1 MAEDAAGIA
10 RVQTLAWREA
20 YAGLLPDAFLARE
33 VPTEL
38 WQQRLRQ
45 LEPPTACF
53 VAERG
58 PGVVGFALAGAPPG
72 EERED
77 DPTLGQVYAIYVLAE
92 AWGSGVGYRLHQAT
106 VSALVDAGFA
116 AAVLWVLAGN
126 QRAIDFYLRQGW
138 VDDSEQRQEE
148 MDGQI
153 LNVQRYRLLLR

>member
-1 MAEDAAGIA
+1 MAGDAAGIA

-20 YAGLLPDAFLARE
+20 YAGLLPDEFLARE

-38 WQQRLRQ
+38 WAQRLTE

-53 VAERG
+53 VAQRG
-58 PGVVGFALAGAPPG
+58 PNIVGFALAGAPPA

-77 DPTLGQVYAIYVLAE
+77 DPTVGQVYAIYVLAE
-92 AWGSGVGYRLHQAT
+92 AWGSGVGYRLHLAT

-126 QRAIDFYLRQGW
+126 QRAIDFYRRQGW

-153 LNVQRYRLLLR
+153 LDVQRYRLLLR